1 MSKMDYLAINSIK
14 MLALDMINKAG
25 SGHPGIVLG
34 AAPII
39 YALYKEHLDVIP
51 SNPNWINRDRFVMSA
66 GHGSALL
73 YSCLYHMG
81 YNIEVEELK
90 HFRQISS
97 LTPGHPEVKVTP
109 GVDVSTGPLGQGVGM
124 AVGMALSERY
134 LNSIVKIE
142 DKNSSLIDYYTY
154 CLCGDGDLMEGV
166 SYEALSFASTQNLN
180 KLILLYDKNNV
191 SLDSD
196 TKKTF
201 TEDIEIRFEAL
212 DFNIINVKNGGDYKE
227 ISKAIKQ
234 AKKSS
239 RPSIIICNTTIGK
252 DSKLEGTNTVHGK
265 PLDSE
270 DLANIRNKYK
280 ITNEAFEVSK
290 EVLDYLQNYVNKRVS
305 KKYLEWQEEYTNI
318 KEENSNLHALVN
330 LLERNA
336 FVIDFDDTKFK
347 ISDEYRETL
356 RESNHKI
363 MNFIS
368 PKSPFFLGGSADLS
382 SSCKTNLDK
391 STIQSEENPVG
402 KNIYFGVREHAM
414 GAILNGMALSN
425 LKVFG
430 STFLSFS
437 DYLKPAI
444 RMSALMNLPVTYIF
458 THDSVYVGQD
468 GPTHEPVEQ
477 LSMLRTIPNFITFRP
492 ADINE
497 IMGSWEYILK
507 NNCPTALVISKEE
520 RSKQKNTNAKFVK
533 YGAYM
538 VRKEKYHLDGIIIAT
553 GQELEMAMDISRELF
568 TMGIDTRVV
577 SMPSME
583 LFLKQNPKYEEQLLP
598 KDVPTF
604 VIEAG
609 SSLIWN
615 RFASKPEYIFGV
627 NKFGMS
633 GKTEDIVKY
642 LKIDKTTIL
651 EHIANILKKDDIIDI
666 IWQINRSLCVIIVL
680 GDNMRTFYIFRINKE
695 MGILL
700 KDSPYNLFKSL
711 EDIYLLD
718 KTSIGIGKDL
728 LDQIIV
734 PIDKL
739 KYNKLIYELNK
750 DNDFYMKTGDTHKV
764 VNKYRKEETTITVK
778 NSHILLKTNIINRD
792 IKKFLPITEA
802 FACDFQ
808 NKDYFWL
815 EELIYL

>member
-1 MSKMDYLAINSIK
+1 MSKLDDAALNSIK
-14 MLALDMINKAG
+14 ILALDMINKAG

-34 AAPII
+34 AAPIL
-39 YALYKEHLDVIP
+39 YALYKEQIDVIP

-73 YSCLYHMG
+73 YSMLYHMG
-81 YNIEVEELK
+81 YNIDLEELK
-90 HFRQISS
+90 HFREISS

-124 AVGMALSERY
+124 AVGIALAERY
-134 LNSIVKIE
+134 LNAIVNIE

-154 CLCGDGDLMEGV
+154 CLCGDGDLMEGI

-212 DFNIINVKNGGDYKE
+212 DFNIINVKNGSDYKE
-227 ISKAIKQ
+227 ISKAIKS
-234 AKKSS
+234 AKKSD
-239 RPSIIICNTTIGK
+239 RPSIIICNTVIGK
-252 DSKLEGTNTVHGK
+252 DSKLEGTNAVHGK
-265 PLDSE
+265 PLDNE
-270 DLANIRNKYK
+270 DLMNIRSKYK
-280 ITNEAFEVSK
+280 MTTEPFEMK
-290 EVLDYLQNYVNKRVS
+290 REVLDYLQNYINKRVS

-318 KEENSNLHALVN
+318 KEENSNLHMLVN

-347 ISDEYRETL
+347 ISDEYREAL

-468 GPTHEPVEQ
+468 GPTHEPIEQ

-520 RSKQKNTNAKFVK
+520 RNKQKNTNAKFVK

-553 GQELEMAMDISRELF
+553 GQELEMAMEISRDLF
-568 TMGIDTRVV
+568 TLGIDTRVV

-633 GKTEDIVKY
+633 GKTEDVVKY
-642 LKIDKTTIL
+642 LKIDKNTIL
-651 EHIANILKKDDIIDI
+651 EKIANYLKKDDIIDI
-666 IWQINRSLCVIIVL
+666 I
-680 GDNMRTFYIFRINKE
+680 
-695 MGILL
+695 
-700 KDSPYNLFKSL
+700 
-711 EDIYLLD
+711 
-718 KTSIGIGKDL
+718 
-728 LDQIIV
+728 
-734 PIDKL
+734 
-739 KYNKLIYELNK
+739 
-750 DNDFYMKTGDTHKV
+750 
-764 VNKYRKEETTITVK
+764 
-778 NSHILLKTNIINRD
+778 
-792 IKKFLPITEA
+792 
-802 FACDFQ
+802 
-808 NKDYFWL
+808 
-815 EELIYL
+815 

>member
-1 MSKMDYLAINSIK
+1 MSKLDIETINSIK
-14 MLALDMINKAG
+14 VLALDMIDKAG

-39 YALYKEHLDVIP
+39 YALYKDHLKAIP
-51 SNPNWINRDRFVMSA
+51 SNSNWINRDRFVLSA

-73 YSCLYHMG
+73 YSLLYHAG
-81 YNIEVEELK
+81 YDIDIEELK
-90 HFRQISS
+90 HFRELNS
-97 LTPGHPEVKVTP
+97 LTPGHPEYRVTP
-109 GVDVSTGPLGQGVGM
+109 GVDASTGPLGEGVGI
-124 AVGMALSERY
+124 AVGMALAERY
-134 LNSIVKIE
+134 LRTISNIE
-142 DKNSSLIDYYTY
+142 KKNSNLIDYYTY

-166 SYEALSFASTQNLN
+166 SYEALSFASAQNLN
-180 KLILLYDKNNV
+180 KLIILYDCNHV

-196 TKKTF
+196 TTNTF

-212 DFNIINVKNGGDYKE
+212 NFNILNVKNGNDYNE

-234 AKKSS
+234 AKKSN
-239 RPSIIICNTTIGK
+239 RPTIIICNTTIGK
-252 DSKLEGTNTVHGK
+252 DSLLEGTNKVHGK
-265 PLDSE
+265 PLSKE
-270 DLANIRNKYK
+270 DLNSIKTKYK
-280 ITNEAFEVSK
+280 ITNESFTVSQ
-290 EVLDYLQNYVNKRVS
+290 EVLNYFQNTINTRVEEAY
-305 KKYLEWQEEYTNI
+305 KKWEEEYINI
-318 KEENSNLHALVN
+318 KESDNIGLHSLIN
-330 LLERNA
+330 LLERNT

-347 ISDEYRETL
+347 ISDEYNEEL

-368 PKSPFFLGGSADLS
+368 PKNPFFLGGSADLS

-391 STIQSEENPVG
+391 SSIQSEDNPVG

-437 DYLKPAI
+437 DYQKPAI

-458 THDSVYVGQD
+458 THDSVYVGPD

-477 LSMLRTIPNFITFRP
+477 LTMLRTIPNFITFRP

-507 NNCPTALVISKEE
+507 NNCPTALVISKEK
-520 RSKQKNTNAKFVK
+520 RSKNKNTNAKFVK

-538 VRKEKYHLDGIIIAT
+538 IRKEKYHLDGIIIAT
-553 GQELEMAMDISRELF
+553 GSEVEMAMDISKELF

-609 SSLIWN
+609 SSIIWN
-615 RFASKPEYIFGV
+615 RFATKPEYIFGV
-627 NKFGMS
+627 NRFGMS
-633 GKTEDIVKY
+633 GKTDEVIRY
-642 LKIDKTTIL
+642 LKIDKNTIL
-651 EHIANILKKDDIIDI
+651 EKIANYLEKNVNIDI
-666 IWQINRSLCVIIVL
+666 I
-680 GDNMRTFYIFRINKE
+680 
-695 MGILL
+695 
-700 KDSPYNLFKSL
+700 
-711 EDIYLLD
+711 
-718 KTSIGIGKDL
+718 
-728 LDQIIV
+728 
-734 PIDKL
+734 
-739 KYNKLIYELNK
+739 
-750 DNDFYMKTGDTHKV
+750 
-764 VNKYRKEETTITVK
+764 
-778 NSHILLKTNIINRD
+778 
-792 IKKFLPITEA
+792 
-802 FACDFQ
+802 
-808 NKDYFWL
+808 
-815 EELIYL
+815 

>member
-1 MSKMDYLAINSIK
+1 MSKLDIETINSIK
-14 MLALDMINKAG
+14 VLALDMIDKAG

-39 YALYKEHLDVIP
+39 YALYKDHLKAIP
-51 SNPNWINRDRFVMSA
+51 SNSNWINRDRFVLSA

-73 YSCLYHMG
+73 YSLLYHAG
-81 YNIEVEELK
+81 YDIDIEELK
-90 HFRQISS
+90 HFRELNS
-97 LTPGHPEVKVTP
+97 LTPGHPEYRVTP
-109 GVDVSTGPLGQGVGM
+109 GVDASTGPLGEGIGM
-124 AVGMALSERY
+124 AVGMALAERY
-134 LNSIVKIE
+134 LRTISNIE
-142 DKNSSLIDYYTY
+142 KKNSNLIDYYTY

-166 SYEALSFASTQNLN
+166 SYEALSFASAQNLN
-180 KLILLYDKNNV
+180 KLIILYDCNHV

-196 TKKTF
+196 TTNTF

-212 DFNIINVKNGGDYKE
+212 NFNILNVKNGNDYNE

-234 AKKSS
+234 AKKSN
-239 RPSIIICNTTIGK
+239 RPTIIICNTTIGK
-252 DSKLEGTNTVHGK
+252 DSLLEGTNKVHGK
-265 PLDSE
+265 PLSKE
-270 DLANIRNKYK
+270 DLNSIKTKYK
-280 ITNEAFEVSK
+280 ITNESFTVSQ
-290 EVLDYLQNYVNKRVS
+290 EVLNYFQNTINTRVGEAY
-305 KKYLEWQEEYTNI
+305 KKWEEEYISI
-318 KEENSNLHALVN
+318 KESDNIGLHSLIN
-330 LLERNA
+330 LLERNT

-347 ISDEYRETL
+347 ISDEYNEEL

-368 PKSPFFLGGSADLS
+368 PKNPFFLGGSADLS

-391 STIQSEENPVG
+391 SSIQSEDNPVG

-437 DYLKPAI
+437 DYQKPAI

-458 THDSVYVGQD
+458 THDSVYVGPD

-477 LSMLRTIPNFITFRP
+477 LIMLRTIPNFITFRP

-507 NNCPTALVISKEE
+507 NNCPTALVISKEK
-520 RSKQKNTNAKFVK
+520 RSKNKNTNAKFVK

-538 VRKEKYHLDGIIIAT
+538 IRKEKYHLDGIIIAT
-553 GQELEMAMDISRELF
+553 GSEVEMAMDISKELF

-609 SSLIWN
+609 SSIIWN
-615 RFASKPEYIFGV
+615 RFATKPEYIFGV
-627 NKFGMS
+627 NRFGMS
-633 GKTEDIVKY
+633 GKTDEVIRY
-642 LKIDKTTIL
+642 LKIDKNTIL
-651 EHIANILKKDDIIDI
+651 EKIANYLEKNVNIDI
-666 IWQINRSLCVIIVL
+666 I
-680 GDNMRTFYIFRINKE
+680 
-695 MGILL
+695 
-700 KDSPYNLFKSL
+700 
-711 EDIYLLD
+711 
-718 KTSIGIGKDL
+718 
-728 LDQIIV
+728 
-734 PIDKL
+734 
-739 KYNKLIYELNK
+739 
-750 DNDFYMKTGDTHKV
+750 
-764 VNKYRKEETTITVK
+764 
-778 NSHILLKTNIINRD
+778 
-792 IKKFLPITEA
+792 
-802 FACDFQ
+802 
-808 NKDYFWL
+808 
-815 EELIYL
+815 

>member
-1 MSKMDYLAINSIK
+1 MSKLDIETINSIK
-14 MLALDMINKAG
+14 VLALDMIDKAG

-39 YALYKEHLDVIP
+39 YALYKDHLKAIP
-51 SNPNWINRDRFVMSA
+51 SNSNWINRDRFVLSA

-73 YSCLYHMG
+73 YSLLYHAG
-81 YNIEVEELK
+81 YDIDIEELK
-90 HFRQISS
+90 HFRELNS
-97 LTPGHPEVKVTP
+97 LTPGHPEYRVTP
-109 GVDVSTGPLGQGVGM
+109 GVDASTGPLGEGIGM
-124 AVGMALSERY
+124 AVGMALAERY
-134 LNSIVKIE
+134 LRTISNIE
-142 DKNSSLIDYYTY
+142 KKNSNLIDYYTY

-166 SYEALSFASTQNLN
+166 SYEALSFASAQNLN
-180 KLILLYDKNNV
+180 KLIILYDCNHV

-196 TKKTF
+196 TTNTF

-212 DFNIINVKNGGDYKE
+212 NFNILNVKNGNDYNE

-234 AKKSS
+234 AKKSN
-239 RPSIIICNTTIGK
+239 RPTIIICNTTIGK
-252 DSKLEGTNTVHGK
+252 DSLLEGTNKVHGK
-265 PLDSE
+265 PLSKE
-270 DLANIRNKYK
+270 DLNSIKTKYK
-280 ITNEAFEVSK
+280 ITNESFTVSQ
-290 EVLDYLQNYVNKRVS
+290 EVLNYFQNTINIRVEEAY
-305 KKYLEWQEEYTNI
+305 KKWEEEYISI
-318 KEENSNLHALVN
+318 KESDNIGLHSLIN
-330 LLERNA
+330 LLERNT

-347 ISDEYRETL
+347 ISDEYNEEL

-368 PKSPFFLGGSADLS
+368 PKNPFFLGGSADLS

-391 STIQSEENPVG
+391 SSIQSEDNPVG

-437 DYLKPAI
+437 DYQKPAI

-458 THDSVYVGQD
+458 THDSVYVGPD

-477 LSMLRTIPNFITFRP
+477 LIMLRTIPNFITFRP

-507 NNCPTALVISKEE
+507 NNCPTALVISKEK
-520 RSKQKNTNAKFVK
+520 RSKNKNTNAKFVK

-538 VRKEKYHLDGIIIAT
+538 IRKEKYHLDGIIIAT
-553 GQELEMAMDISRELF
+553 GSEVEMAMDISKELF

-609 SSLIWN
+609 SSIIWN
-615 RFASKPEYIFGV
+615 RFATKPEYIFGV
-627 NKFGMS
+627 NRFGMS
-633 GKTEDIVKY
+633 GKTDEVIRY
-642 LKIDKTTIL
+642 LKIDKNTIL
-651 EHIANILKKDDIIDI
+651 EKIANYLEKNVNIDI
-666 IWQINRSLCVIIVL
+666 I
-680 GDNMRTFYIFRINKE
+680 
-695 MGILL
+695 
-700 KDSPYNLFKSL
+700 
-711 EDIYLLD
+711 
-718 KTSIGIGKDL
+718 
-728 LDQIIV
+728 
-734 PIDKL
+734 
-739 KYNKLIYELNK
+739 
-750 DNDFYMKTGDTHKV
+750 
-764 VNKYRKEETTITVK
+764 
-778 NSHILLKTNIINRD
+778 
-792 IKKFLPITEA
+792 
-802 FACDFQ
+802 
-808 NKDYFWL
+808 
-815 EELIYL
+815 

>member
-1 MSKMDYLAINSIK
+1 MSKLDIETINSIK
-14 MLALDMINKAG
+14 VLALDMIDKAG

-39 YALYKEHLDVIP
+39 YALYKDHLKAIP
-51 SNPNWINRDRFVMSA
+51 SNSNWINRDRFVLSA

-73 YSCLYHMG
+73 YSLLYHAG
-81 YNIEVEELK
+81 YDIDIEELK
-90 HFRQISS
+90 HFRELNS
-97 LTPGHPEVKVTP
+97 LTPGHPEYRVTP
-109 GVDVSTGPLGQGVGM
+109 GVDASTGPLGEGIGM
-124 AVGMALSERY
+124 AVGMALAERY
-134 LNSIVKIE
+134 LRTISNIE
-142 DKNSSLIDYYTY
+142 KKNSNLIDYYTY

-166 SYEALSFASTQNLN
+166 SYEALSFASAQNLN
-180 KLILLYDKNNV
+180 KLIILYDCNHV

-196 TKKTF
+196 TTNTF

-212 DFNIINVKNGGDYKE
+212 NFNILNVKNGNDYNE

-234 AKKSS
+234 AKKSN
-239 RPSIIICNTTIGK
+239 RPTIIICNTTIGK
-252 DSKLEGTNTVHGK
+252 DSLLEGTNKVHGK
-265 PLDSE
+265 PLSKE
-270 DLANIRNKYK
+270 DLNSIKTKYK
-280 ITNEAFEVSK
+280 ITNESFTVSQ
-290 EVLDYLQNYVNKRVS
+290 EVLNYFQNTINIRVEEAY
-305 KKYLEWQEEYTNI
+305 KKWEEEYISI
-318 KEENSNLHALVN
+318 KESDNIGLHSLIN
-330 LLERNA
+330 LLERNT

-347 ISDEYRETL
+347 ISDEYNEEL

-368 PKSPFFLGGSADLS
+368 PKNPFFLGGSADLS

-391 STIQSEENPVG
+391 SSIQSEDNPVG

-437 DYLKPAI
+437 DYQKPAI

-458 THDSVYVGQD
+458 THDSVYVGPD

-477 LSMLRTIPNFITFRP
+477 LTMLRTIPNFITFRP

-507 NNCPTALVISKEE
+507 NNCPTALVISKEK
-520 RSKQKNTNAKFVK
+520 RSKNKNTNAKFVK

-538 VRKEKYHLDGIIIAT
+538 IRKEKYHLDGIIIAT
-553 GQELEMAMDISRELF
+553 GSEVEMAMDISKELF

-609 SSLIWN
+609 SSIIWN
-615 RFASKPEYIFGV
+615 RFATKPEYIFGV
-627 NKFGMS
+627 NRFGMS
-633 GKTEDIVKY
+633 GKTDEVIRY
-642 LKIDKTTIL
+642 LKIDKNTIL
-651 EHIANILKKDDIIDI
+651 EKIANYLEKNVNIDI
-666 IWQINRSLCVIIVL
+666 I
-680 GDNMRTFYIFRINKE
+680 
-695 MGILL
+695 
-700 KDSPYNLFKSL
+700 
-711 EDIYLLD
+711 
-718 KTSIGIGKDL
+718 
-728 LDQIIV
+728 
-734 PIDKL
+734 
-739 KYNKLIYELNK
+739 
-750 DNDFYMKTGDTHKV
+750 
-764 VNKYRKEETTITVK
+764 
-778 NSHILLKTNIINRD
+778 
-792 IKKFLPITEA
+792 
-802 FACDFQ
+802 
-808 NKDYFWL
+808 
-815 EELIYL
+815 

>member
-553 GQELEMAMDISRELF
+553 GQELEMAMDISRELW
-568 TMGIDTRVV
+568 V
-577 SMPSME
+577 
-583 LFLKQNPKYEEQLLP
+583 
-598 KDVPTF
+598 
-604 VIEAG
+604 
-609 SSLIWN
+609 
-615 RFASKPEYIFGV
+615 
-627 NKFGMS
+627 
-633 GKTEDIVKY
+633 
-642 LKIDKTTIL
+642 
-651 EHIANILKKDDIIDI
+651 
-666 IWQINRSLCVIIVL
+666 
-680 GDNMRTFYIFRINKE
+680 
-695 MGILL
+695 
-700 KDSPYNLFKSL
+700 
-711 EDIYLLD
+711 
-718 KTSIGIGKDL
+718 
-728 LDQIIV
+728 
-734 PIDKL
+734 
-739 KYNKLIYELNK
+739 
-750 DNDFYMKTGDTHKV
+750 
-764 VNKYRKEETTITVK
+764 
-778 NSHILLKTNIINRD
+778 
-792 IKKFLPITEA
+792 
-802 FACDFQ
+802 
-808 NKDYFWL
+808 
-815 EELIYL
+815 

>member
-1 MSKMDYLAINSIK
+1 MSKLDIETINSIK
-14 MLALDMINKAG
+14 VLALDMIDKAG

-39 YALYKEHLDVIP
+39 YALYKDHLKAIP
-51 SNPNWINRDRFVMSA
+51 SNSNWINRDRFVLSA

-73 YSCLYHMG
+73 YSLLYHAG
-81 YNIEVEELK
+81 YDIDIEELK
-90 HFRQISS
+90 HFRELNS
-97 LTPGHPEVKVTP
+97 LTPGHPEYRVTP
-109 GVDVSTGPLGQGVGM
+109 GVDASTGPLGEGIGI
-124 AVGMALSERY
+124 AVGMALAERY
-134 LNSIVKIE
+134 LRTISNIE
-142 DKNSSLIDYYTY
+142 KKNSNLIDYYTY

-166 SYEALSFASTQNLN
+166 SYEALSFASAQNLN
-180 KLILLYDKNNV
+180 KLIILYDCNHV

-196 TKKTF
+196 TTNTF

-212 DFNIINVKNGGDYKE
+212 NFNILNVKNGNDYNE

-234 AKKSS
+234 AKKSN
-239 RPSIIICNTTIGK
+239 RPTIIICNTTIGK
-252 DSKLEGTNTVHGK
+252 DSLLEGTNKVHGK
-265 PLDSE
+265 PLSKE
-270 DLANIRNKYK
+270 DLNSIKTKYK
-280 ITNEAFEVSK
+280 ITNESFTVSQ
-290 EVLDYLQNYVNKRVS
+290 EVLNYFQNTINTRVEEAY
-305 KKYLEWQEEYTNI
+305 KKWEEEYINI
-318 KEENSNLHALVN
+318 KESDNIGLHSLIN
-330 LLERNA
+330 LLERNT

-347 ISDEYRETL
+347 ISDEYNEEL

-368 PKSPFFLGGSADLS
+368 PKNPFFLGGSADLS

-391 STIQSEENPVG
+391 SSIQSEDNPVG

-437 DYLKPAI
+437 DYQKPAI

-458 THDSVYVGQD
+458 THDSVYVGPD

-477 LSMLRTIPNFITFRP
+477 LTMLRTIPNFITFRP

-507 NNCPTALVISKEE
+507 NNCPTALVISKEK
-520 RSKQKNTNAKFVK
+520 RSKNKNTNAKFVK

-538 VRKEKYHLDGIIIAT
+538 IRKEKYHLDGIIIAT
-553 GQELEMAMDISRELF
+553 GSEVEMAMDISKELF

-609 SSLIWN
+609 SSIIWN
-615 RFASKPEYIFGV
+615 RFATKPEYIFGV
-627 NKFGMS
+627 NRFGMS
-633 GKTEDIVKY
+633 GKTDEVIRY
-642 LKIDKTTIL
+642 LKIDKNTIL
-651 EHIANILKKDDIIDI
+651 EKIANYLEKNVNIDI
-666 IWQINRSLCVIIVL
+666 I
-680 GDNMRTFYIFRINKE
+680 
-695 MGILL
+695 
-700 KDSPYNLFKSL
+700 
-711 EDIYLLD
+711 
-718 KTSIGIGKDL
+718 
-728 LDQIIV
+728 
-734 PIDKL
+734 
-739 KYNKLIYELNK
+739 
-750 DNDFYMKTGDTHKV
+750 
-764 VNKYRKEETTITVK
+764 
-778 NSHILLKTNIINRD
+778 
-792 IKKFLPITEA
+792 
-802 FACDFQ
+802 
-808 NKDYFWL
+808 
-815 EELIYL
+815 

>member
-1 MSKMDYLAINSIK
+1 MSKMDESAINSIK
-14 MLALDMINKAG
+14 ILALDMINRAG

-39 YALYKEHLDVIP
+39 YALYKDHLDVIP

-66 GHGSALL
+66 GPGSAWL
-73 YSCLYHMG
+73 YSTLYHMG
-81 YNIEVEELK
+81 YNIEMEELK
-90 HFRQISS
+90 HFREISS

-109 GVDVSTGPLGQGVGM
+109 GVDVSTGPLGQGIGM
-124 AVGMALSERY
+124 AVGMALAERY

-154 CLCGDGDLMEGV
+154 CLCGDGDLMEGI

-227 ISKAIKQ
+227 ISKAIKA
-234 AKKSS
+234 AKKAS

-252 DSKLEGTNTVHGK
+252 DSKLEGTNAVHGK

-270 DLANIRNKYK
+270 DLASLRNKYK
-280 ITNEAFEVSK
+280 MINEAFDVNK
-290 EVLDYLQNYVNKRVS
+290 DVLNYLQNYINKRVS

-347 ISDEYRETL
+347 ISDEYREAL

-391 STIQSEENPVG
+391 STIQSEDNPVG

-477 LSMLRTIPNFITFRP
+477 LTMLRTIPNFITFRP

-538 VRKEKYHLDGIIIAT
+538 VRKEKFHLDGIIIAT
-553 GQELEMAMDISRELF
+553 GQELEMAMEISRELF

-598 KDVPTF
+598 KDIPTF

-615 RFASKPEYIFGV
+615 RFASRPEYIFGV

-651 EHIANILKKDDIIDI
+651 EKIANYLKKDDIIDI
-666 IWQINRSLCVIIVL
+666 I
-680 GDNMRTFYIFRINKE
+680 
-695 MGILL
+695 
-700 KDSPYNLFKSL
+700 
-711 EDIYLLD
+711 
-718 KTSIGIGKDL
+718 
-728 LDQIIV
+728 
-734 PIDKL
+734 
-739 KYNKLIYELNK
+739 
-750 DNDFYMKTGDTHKV
+750 
-764 VNKYRKEETTITVK
+764 
-778 NSHILLKTNIINRD
+778 
-792 IKKFLPITEA
+792 
-802 FACDFQ
+802 
-808 NKDYFWL
+808 
-815 EELIYL
+815 

>member
-1 MSKMDYLAINSIK
+1 MSKLDDAALNSIK
-14 MLALDMINKAG
+14 ILALDMINKAG

-34 AAPII
+34 AAPIL
-39 YALYKEHLDVIP
+39 YALYKEQIDVIP

-73 YSCLYHMG
+73 YSMLYHMG
-81 YNIEVEELK
+81 YNIDLEELK
-90 HFRQISS
+90 HFREISS

-124 AVGMALSERY
+124 AVGIALAERY
-134 LNSIVKIE
+134 LNAIVNIE

-154 CLCGDGDLMEGV
+154 CLCGDGDLMEGI

-212 DFNIINVKNGGDYKE
+212 DFNIINVKNGSDYKE
-227 ISKAIKQ
+227 ISKAIKS
-234 AKKSS
+234 AKKSD
-239 RPSIIICNTTIGK
+239 RPSIIICNTVIGK
-252 DSKLEGTNTVHGK
+252 DSKLEGTNVVHGK
-265 PLDSE
+265 PLDNE
-270 DLANIRNKYK
+270 DLMSIRSKYK
-280 ITNEAFEVSK
+280 MTTEPFEIKK
-290 EVLDYLQNYVNKRVS
+290 EVLDYLQNYINKRVS

-318 KEENSNLHALVN
+318 KEENSNLHMLVN

-347 ISDEYRETL
+347 ISDEYREAL

-468 GPTHEPVEQ
+468 GPTHEPIEQ

-520 RSKQKNTNAKFVK
+520 RNKQKNTNAKFVK

-553 GQELEMAMDISRELF
+553 GQELEMAMEISKDLF
-568 TMGIDTRVV
+568 TLGIDTRVV

-633 GKTEDIVKY
+633 GKTEDVVKY
-642 LKIDKTTIL
+642 LKIDKNTIL
-651 EHIANILKKDDIIDI
+651 EKIANYLKKDDIIDI
-666 IWQINRSLCVIIVL
+666 I
-680 GDNMRTFYIFRINKE
+680 
-695 MGILL
+695 
-700 KDSPYNLFKSL
+700 
-711 EDIYLLD
+711 
-718 KTSIGIGKDL
+718 
-728 LDQIIV
+728 
-734 PIDKL
+734 
-739 KYNKLIYELNK
+739 
-750 DNDFYMKTGDTHKV
+750 
-764 VNKYRKEETTITVK
+764 
-778 NSHILLKTNIINRD
+778 
-792 IKKFLPITEA
+792 
-802 FACDFQ
+802 
-808 NKDYFWL
+808 
-815 EELIYL
+815 

>member
-1 MSKMDYLAINSIK
+1 MSKLDDAALNSIK
-14 MLALDMINKAG
+14 ILALDMINKAG

-34 AAPII
+34 AAPIL
-39 YALYKEHLDVIP
+39 YALYKEQIDVIP

-73 YSCLYHMG
+73 YSMLYHMG
-81 YNIEVEELK
+81 YNIDLEELK
-90 HFRQISS
+90 HFREISS

-124 AVGMALSERY
+124 AVGMALAERY
-134 LNSIVKIE
+134 LNAIVNIE

-154 CLCGDGDLMEGV
+154 CLCGDGDLMEGI

-212 DFNIINVKNGGDYKE
+212 DFNIINVKNGSDYKE
-227 ISKAIKQ
+227 ISKAIKS
-234 AKKSS
+234 AKKSD
-239 RPSIIICNTTIGK
+239 RPSIIICNTVIGK
-252 DSKLEGTNTVHGK
+252 DSKLEGTNAVHGK
-265 PLDSE
+265 PLDNE
-270 DLANIRNKYK
+270 DLMNIRSKYK
-280 ITNEAFEVSK
+280 MTTEPFEMK
-290 EVLDYLQNYVNKRVS
+290 REVLDYLQNYINKRVS

-318 KEENSNLHALVN
+318 KEENSNLHMLVN

-347 ISDEYRETL
+347 ISDEYREAL

-468 GPTHEPVEQ
+468 GPTHEPIEQ

-520 RSKQKNTNAKFVK
+520 RNKQKNTNAKFVK

-553 GQELEMAMDISRELF
+553 GQELEMAMEISRDLF
-568 TMGIDTRVV
+568 TLGIDTRVV

-633 GKTEDIVKY
+633 GKTEDVVKY
-642 LKIDKTTIL
+642 LKIDKNTIL
-651 EHIANILKKDDIIDI
+651 EKIANYLKKDDIIDI
-666 IWQINRSLCVIIVL
+666 I
-680 GDNMRTFYIFRINKE
+680 
-695 MGILL
+695 
-700 KDSPYNLFKSL
+700 
-711 EDIYLLD
+711 
-718 KTSIGIGKDL
+718 
-728 LDQIIV
+728 
-734 PIDKL
+734 
-739 KYNKLIYELNK
+739 
-750 DNDFYMKTGDTHKV
+750 
-764 VNKYRKEETTITVK
+764 
-778 NSHILLKTNIINRD
+778 
-792 IKKFLPITEA
+792 
-802 FACDFQ
+802 
-808 NKDYFWL
+808 
-815 EELIYL
+815 